1 MFSNDGAEPARRVQ
15 RRLNSQRPRARR
27 PLRRRPT
34 GPWAVL
40 PPPMRPRAEDQT

>member
-1 MFSNDGAEPARRVQ
+1 MYTNDGAGPARREG
-15 RRLNSQRPRARR
+15 RRLNPDRPCARR

-40 PPPMRPRAEDQT
+40 PPPVRPRAEDLT